1 MKLRYKKIIAMV
13 TVCTMGIGMITFSI
27 TRQEQDKSTGVENK
41 VESLSADKLEAA
53 DITDSAS
60 ADVSAKAAV
69 SAASLLPGED
79 LSPTPTVTEDSEA
92 ESDVLFVANNPLEK
106 STNKEL
112 NTLIKK
118 YLNAKLGGK
127 VEDFKNL
134 VDNTDLIDIKDIN
147 RKAKYIDKYEN
158 IESYVKTG
166 PVEGS
171 YAVYVY
177 YDLKFSGIDT
187 AAPGMIEY
195 YVKTGDD
202 GKLYINLSK
211 NSAETTEY
219 LKTLREAQ
227 DVADMIDSVD
237 TKFEK
242 VRKKDESLAAF
253 YTKLEDSAKNVSSN
267 E

>member
-27 TRQEQDKSTGVENK
+27 TRQEQNKSTGVENK
-41 VESLSADKLEAA
+41 VQSLSADNLEAA
-53 DITDSAS
+53 DVLESAS

-79 LSPTPTVTEDSEA
+79 LSPTPTVTEDAEA
-92 ESDVLFVANNPLEK
+92 DSDVLFVANNPLEK

-127 VEDFKNL
+127 VDDFKSL

-158 IESYVKTG
+158 IESYIKTG
-166 PVEGS
+166 PEEGS

-202 GKLYINLSK
+202 GKLFINLSK
-211 NSAETTEY
+211 NNADTTEY

-253 YTKLEDSAKNVSSN
+253 YTKLEDSAKTVSSN

>member
-53 DITDSAS
+53 DIADSSS
-60 ADVSAKAAV
+60 ADVSAKA
-69 SAASLLPGED
+69 AASLLPGED

-158 IESYVKTG
+158 IESYIKTG
-166 PVEGS
+166 PEEGS

-195 YVKTGDD
+195 YVKTGED

-227 DVADMIDSVD
+227 DVAEMIDSVD